1 MDAAYSITNKFTI
14 AAIRNSSGPYTLPGI
29 RNVKAAV
36 STLPKKVT
44 NFAQLKIV
52 NPPKAAGRLAYPIST
67 FTYVIVATNSG
78 SEAAD
83 LRKFIYWAVTRG
95 QSFSQPLLFVPL
107 PQPVQ
112 AFAFREIKKIQQG
125 S

>member
-1 MDAAYSITNKFTI
+1 M
-14 AAIRNSSGPYTLPGI
+14 
-29 RNVKAAV
+29 